1 MATAPQARIVAATER
16 VATEGKLLTAGV
28 DAVVS
33 PSRIGGLRMASEMV
47 RPKVVSFLD
56 NMLRDQENGLRVEE
70 VTVQAGTSAVGKTLE
85 SLGVGDMEGTL
96 LVALRSTASGRYQ
109 FKPPPTTTLES
120 GMTLVVMTDVAGR
133 SRLEKL
139 LQGSRFSRT

>member
-1 MATAPQARIVAATER
+1 
-16 VATEGKLLTAGV
+16 
-28 DAVVS
+28 
-33 PSRIGGLRMASEMV
+33 MASEMI

-56 NMLRDQENGLRVEE
+56 SMLRDQENGLRVEE

-85 SLGVGDMEGTL
+85 SLGIGEMPGTL

-109 FKPPPTTTLES
+109 FKPSATTTLES

-139 LQGSRFSRT
+139 LKGARFSRA